1 MLRAVAEV
9 IRRRPRT
16 NLLMCGDGIETSN
29 RQLRTLIDLV
39 GIDESALHLLGVR
52 PDVERLM
59 AAVDVAVS
67 SSVHEGWS
75 NAIAEAMACG
85 VPCVA
90 TTTGDATELIRGS
103 GMVVPTRDP
112 RALAEAILSLASR
125 TSVPDAAA
133 RRRIV
138 DHFDM
143 ASAAAT
149 YATVIRDTSVS
160 G

>member
-1 MLRAVAEV
+1 
-9 IRRRPRT
+9 
-16 NLLMCGDGIETSN
+16 
-29 RQLRTLIDLV
+29 
-39 GIDESALHLLGVR
+39 
-52 PDVERLM
+52 
-59 AAVDVAVS
+59 
-67 SSVHEGWS
+67 
-75 NAIAEAMACG
+75 
-85 VPCVA
+85 
-90 TTTGDATELIRGS
+90 
-103 GMVVPTRDP
+103 
-112 RALAEAILSLASR
+112 LSLASR